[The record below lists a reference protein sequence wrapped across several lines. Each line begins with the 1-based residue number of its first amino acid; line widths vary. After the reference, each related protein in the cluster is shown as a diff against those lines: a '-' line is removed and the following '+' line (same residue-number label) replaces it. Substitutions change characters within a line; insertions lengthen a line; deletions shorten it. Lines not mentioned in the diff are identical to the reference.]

1 MNNQLPTSLRE
12 FSHLAAFDDTAAAR
26 FAALPV
32 EAVLIYLIDLVDEDA
47 LPLLAKQFDVLGIK
61 GYAFATTVQQKRDL
75 IKNAIELHRF
85 KGTPWSIKKALE
97 RVGYP
102 NAELLEGGGTPNYY
116 DGTHTHNGSITYGDQ
131 SHWAYFRVL
140 YNGVNFTN
148 LSAADVDVIRAI
160 VSEYKPAHCTLYA
173 LVFYYNN
180 LVSAVTPT
188 DEFNL
193 HISYDAT
200 SQVANL
206 YDGLHTYN
214 GAITHRGISDSL
226 VIFDT
231 DADAFISAAGL
242 TNATEQEAINNLVV
256 ALKNAGLWTKMHALY
271 PMVGAS
277 LNSCKRNLKNP
288 ADTNAAF
295 RLNFVGGWTFSAS
308 GAQPNGISAYADTF
322 YVPTSANPSG
332 LNNAHMSYY
341 SRTANTAS
349 AVDMGAYTRQSGTGA
364 IIDAANFTL
373 NYGNTVYLGLN
384 SANTAAGASKLPTT
398 GLFGISRTTSTDV
411 AYFKRG
417 VVEYTVPI
425 ASQLLLNTSIYIGA
439 RNDNGTT
446 MYHTNR
452 QCAFASIGTGLTAG
466 EIATFDSIVTAF
478 QTALGRNV

>member
-1 MNNQLPTSLRE
+1 MNQLPTSLRE
-12 FSHLAAFDDTAAAR
+12 FAHLAAFDDTAAAR

-75 IKNAIELHRF
+75 IKNAIELHRY

-116 DGTHTHNGSITYGDQ
+116 DGTHTYNGSITYGDAF
-131 SHWAYFRVL
+131 HWAYFRVL
-140 YNGVNFTN
+140 YNGVNFTSLN
-148 LSAADVDVIRAI
+148 AQDVEIIRAI

-173 LVFYYNN
+173 LIVYYNH

-188 DEFNL
+188 DNVQL
-193 HISYDAT
+193 TISLAQQ
-200 SQVANL
+200 SQTVNL
-206 YDGLHTYN
+206 YDGLNTYN
-214 GAITHRGISDSL
+214 GAITYHGYAENV

-231 DADAFISAAGL
+231 DVNAFIAAAGI
-242 TNATEQEAINNLVV
+242 TNPTEQQAVNSLVV
-256 ALKNAGLWTKMHALY
+256 ALKTAGLWAKMHALY
-271 PMVGAS
+271 PMVGGT
-277 LNSCKRNLKNP
+277 LNACKLNLKNP

-295 RLNFVGGWTFSAS
+295 RLNFVGGWTFSAT

-322 YVPTSANPSG
+322 YVPTAANPTG
-332 LNNAHMSYY
+332 LNDSHMSYY

-349 AVDMGAYTRQSGTGA
+349 AVDMGAYTRQSGTGT

-384 SANTAAGASKLPTT
+384 SANTAAGASKFPTT

-417 VVEYTVPI
+417 IVEYTVPI
-425 ASQLLLNTSIYIGA
+425 ASQLLLNTSVYIGA

-452 QCAFASIGTGLTAG
+452 QCAFASIGTGLNAG
-466 EIATFDSIVTAF
+466 EIATFETIVTAF